1 MTIAV
6 CDDDEKIRKHL
17 VKMIRSFT
25 DEAENPVLILE
36 FSGGE
41 KLLACEVQ
49 PDIVI
54 MDIGMGGMN
63 GMETAAKLRKISNPI
78 LIFVTA
84 LKDYVFD
91 AFDVGAFHYLLKP
104 VDENKFFEVLER
116 ALGERQETKAL
127 PRNTFSLCP
136 QESGNT
142 I

>member
-63 GMETAAKLRKISNPI
+63 GMETAAKLRKISI
-78 LIFVTA
+78 LF
-84 LKDYVFD
+84 
-91 AFDVGAFHYLLKP
+91 
-104 VDENKFFEVLER
+104 
-116 ALGERQETKAL
+116 
-127 PRNTFSLCP
+127 
-136 QESGNT
+136 
-142 I
+142 